1 MNYRVVITDTAK
13 QDLKEIAIWIANGA
27 KDTDVAKKFVS
38 ELNEKCK
45 KLETLPNGGALPIPE
60 TRVIKDKEYAVT
72 AIGDN
77 AFKENTDITSVTMP
91 NTVESLGNHTFYNCT
106 KRIKMSLGGMS
117 PLEYRRSLG
126 IAI

>member
-1 MNYRVVITDTAK
+1 M
-13 QDLKEIAIWIANGA
+13 
-27 KDTDVAKKFVS
+27 
-38 ELNEKCK
+38 K
-45 KLETLPNGGALPIPE
+45 KLFYQPKDAWVGDLIPYWE
-60 TRVIKDKEYAVT
+60 DGTFYGFYLHDPRIKDKEYAVT

-77 AFKENTDITSVTMP
+77 TFKENTDITSVTMP

-126 IAI
+126 IAT

>member
-1 MNYRVVITDTAK
+1 MIYFTMTANADGTTCTITGLTDTGKA
-13 QDLKEIAIWIANGA
+13 WV
-27 KDTDVAKKFVS
+27 VA
-38 ELNEKCK
+38 
-45 KLETLPNGGALPIPE
+45 NGGALPIPE

-126 IAI
+126 IAT